1 LGDYL
6 KETLLEELK
15 DERRLCYV
23 YPLYNLKYEG
33 PEIVLSRGLSLMPI
47 GNTLLL
53 ELGKSLPFIPRAF
66 EKVTCV
72 IKRTYH
78 MRPDGG
84 FWWITV
90 VGAGTQLLIRDL
102 LAALRLFRA
111 GSIQLGPQ
119 IQSYWL
125 RNWFKRNTIWGD
137 IFYLEPRSISGMDEG
152 VLNTSGALDFKRF
165 WHRFRRTRPTKAL
178 RIAVLRFD
186 LAYRNEDPE
195 ERLIDYVVA
204 LEALYTGDIQEL
216 AYKLALRAAFFLG
229 KTKEDRNNIFHILKK
244 AYAVRSQIVHGQEPK
259 DEFILQTGR
268 ILDIYG
274 LVKEVEEILR
284 QSIKKLIDLP
294 DLLKAPNLQESLDQ
308 IVLDSSRTSDG

>member
-1 LGDYL
+1 MGDYL
-6 KETLLEELK
+6 KETLLGELE

-23 YPLYNLKYEG
+23 YPLYNLKYDG
-33 PEIVLSRGLSLMPI
+33 PEIALSRGLSLMPI
-47 GNTLLL
+47 SNTLLL
-53 ELGKSLPFIPRAF
+53 ELGKSLPFMPRAF

-72 IKRTYH
+72 VKRTYH

-84 FWWITV
+84 FWWVTV
-90 VGAGTQLLIRDL
+90 VGADTELLIRDL
-102 LAALRLFRA
+102 LTALRLFRA
-111 GSIQLGPQ
+111 GSVQLGPQ
-119 IQSYWL
+119 IQSHWL

-137 IFYLEPRSISGMDEG
+137 IFYLEPRSISGMDES
-152 VLNTSGALDFKRF
+152 VLNTNEALDFKRF

-195 ERLIDYVVA
+195 ERLIDYMIA

-229 KTKEDRNNIFHILKK
+229 KTKEDRNNIFYFLKK

-259 DEFILQTGR
+259 GEFILQTGR
-268 ILDIYG
+268 TLNIYG
-274 LVKEVEEILR
+274 LAKEAEEILR
-284 QSIKKLIDLP
+284 QSIKKLINLP
-294 DLLKAPNLQESLDQ
+294 EILRAQNLQESFDQ
-308 IVLDSSRTSDG
+308 RVLGDSGTSA